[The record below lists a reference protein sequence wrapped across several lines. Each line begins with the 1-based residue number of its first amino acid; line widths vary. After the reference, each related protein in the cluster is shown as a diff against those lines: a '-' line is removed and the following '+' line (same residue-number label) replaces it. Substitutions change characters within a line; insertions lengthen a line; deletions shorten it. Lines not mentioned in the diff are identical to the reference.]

1 MFNSVIIRPYSA
13 PQEARHIMDYNQ
25 AVSGGEERFE
35 KFRKTAGLLLALP
48 VFLAIYLLPMPGISP
63 EAQKLAAILA
73 VVLVFWLT
81 EAVPIPI
88 TALLGAALCVFLNV
102 APAQEVLAPF
112 ANPIVFLFIGSF
124 MLAEAISTHG
134 LDRRFA
140 FAIFSIGYL
149 RRSPSAALFAVG
161 AITAC
166 VSMWISNTAA
176 TAMIFPISL
185 GVIGAMKEAGRAQKE
200 AGRAQEGFDFK
211 RYSIA
216 MMLMVAYGASVGGL
230 ATPIGTPPNLIGIGM
245 IDKLA
250 GVKISF
256 FEWMV
261 FALPMTVVMFLYL
274 FFLLGASKPFGRLEV
289 SGVDAY
295 VKKAREDLGPW
306 RRGEKN
312 TALCFAVAI
321 TLWILPSALELALGK
336 EASVARFLSLR
347 LNEGVVALFAA
358 ILLFFLPVSF
368 KDRVFTLEWE
378 RAAKIDWGTILLF
391 GGGLSLGGLMFSTG
405 LAGKIGGALT
415 TLTGASTLWTITA
428 IAIALG
434 ITLSETTSNTASANM
449 AIPVMIALAIGAGVS
464 PLPPALGACL
474 GASFGFMLPVSTPP
488 NAIVYASGLVP
499 ITSMV
504 KKGIYFDIGGFFLI
518 LLWLRIV
525 CPLMGWI

>member
-1 MFNSVIIRPYSA
+1 
-13 PQEARHIMDYNQ
+13 MDYNQ
-25 AVSGGEERFE
+25 AVSKAEERFE
-35 KFRKTAGLLLALP
+35 KLRKAAGLILGPA
-48 VFLAIYLLPMPGISP
+48 VFLLLYLLPLEGLTP
-63 EAQKLAAILA
+63 EAKKLAAILG

-81 EAVPIPI
+81 EAVPIPV
-88 TALLGAALCVFLNV
+88 TALLGAVLCVLFSV

-124 MLAEAISTHG
+124 ILAEAISRHG
-134 LDRRFA
+134 LDTRFA
-140 FAIFSIGYL
+140 FAIFSIRFL
-149 RRSPSAALFAVG
+149 QKSPGRALFAVG

-166 VSMWISNTAA
+166 ISMWISNTAA
-176 TAMIFPISL
+176 TAMIFPVAL
-185 GVIGAMKEAGRAQKE
+185 GVLGGMKEMRGN
-200 AGRAQEGFDFK
+200 QEGFDFK

-245 IDKLA
+245 IEKLA
-250 GVKISF
+250 GVKINF

-261 FALPMTVVMFLYL
+261 FAIPLTAVMFLLL
-274 FFLLGASKPFGRLEV
+274 FFLLGSSAKSFGKAG
-289 SGVDAY
+289 SGIDAY
-295 VKKAREDLGPW
+295 VKKARKDLGPW

-321 TLWILPSALELALGK
+321 SLWILPSVFELALGK
-336 EASVARFLSLR
+336 DAAASRFLSGR
-347 LNEGVVALFAA
+347 LNEGVVALVAA

-368 KDRVFTLEWE
+368 KDREFTLSWE

-405 LAGKIGGALT
+405 LAAKIGSTLT

-449 AIPVMIALAIGAGVS
+449 AIPVMIALASGAGVS

-499 ITSMV
+499 ITQMV
-504 KKGIYFDIGGFFLI
+504 KKGILFDIGGFFLI
-518 LLWLRIV
+518 LFWLMIA
-525 CPLMGWI
+525 CPLMGWS